1 LFRQFDEHLK
11 VFFPSCGTTLFP
23 IELEHVTDIFNG
35 EKLIVLDNSSS
46 TDRLPFRL
54 P

>member
-1 LFRQFDEHLK
+1 MDA
-11 VFFPSCGTTLFP
+11 P
-23 IELEHVTDIFNG
+23 IAVAVSPVYDDSLSTFELEHFTDIFNG
-35 EKLIVLDNSSS
+35 EKLIVLNNSSS